1 MCVPV
6 TFLCRRVCKLWVR
19 GVPGS
24 ALCVILDSN
33 GSAHHAVSHSLWL
46 PSDQVDAAAAGV
58 FTKCLHLVMC
68 SPVLQLEVVHGGV
81 SKVLRNTSDPDPS
94 PEKKMAGLLGKQQA
108 AAYLTASAGEA
119 EAQAYEAHHDNKQ
132 QQQLEA
138 LTAVQE
144 ARGAVPVPASHVELP
159 SAAHARTGAA
169 AHAMLEPPARVAYT
183 DGGAPCTSLD
193 TTGVAAVAASASLNR
208 LRRSLDMQQG
218 GYVAEDGSCSSR
230 TEGASPRTPSSAG
243 TEQPSAVAVIEAR
256 SADGKKQVLGMR
268 MEGPKGVEAMVLGK
282 QMPQPAFVQLANVQA
297 KQC

>member
-1 MCVPV
+1 
-6 TFLCRRVCKLWVR
+6 
-19 GVPGS
+19 
-24 ALCVILDSN
+24 
-33 GSAHHAVSHSLWL
+33 
-46 PSDQVDAAAAGV
+46 
-58 FTKCLHLVMC
+58 MC

-119 EAQAYEAHHDNKQ
+119 EAQACEAHHDNKQ

-169 AHAMLEPPARVAYT
+169 AHAMLEPPARVAHT
-183 DGGAPCTSLD
+183 DGGAPCTGVD

-218 GYVAEDGSCSSR
+218 GYVAEDTSCSSR

-282 QMPQPAFVQLANVQA
+282 QMPQPAFLQLANVQA